1 MTKLVYMFRFVI
13 LLIVPFLSGTQ
24 ENDVRFFGHRGCRG
38 LMPENSIESFQK
50 AIDLGVDGIEL
61 DVVVNKDKQLVI
73 SHEPY
78 FKRSFCMDSQGIEIT
93 KEKSWNIY
101 EMTQAEINLFD
112 CGTKIHPNF
121 SNQVKLRTHKPLLQ
135 ELFTTVDL
143 ARTMILFEIKSNP
156 SEYEKSQPLPNE
168 FVKLIAS
175 EIENFNY
182 RENIIFMSFDKR
194 ILEEIHLQLPSYKC
208 IYLTYLPFVKAK
220 KFLNQLTF
228 KPYGLGMYYKTIS
241 RMDSR
246 CLHEN
251 NMLLYAWTVNK
262 TKIKTKLIRKK
273 VDGIITDYPNV
284 ICK

>member
-1 MTKLVYMFRFVI
+1 MLRFVF
-13 LLIVPFLSGTQ
+13 LLFIPFLSRTQ
-24 ENDVRFFGHRGCRG
+24 ENDIRFFGHRGCRG

-78 FKRSFCMDSQGIEIT
+78 FKRSFCMDSHGIEIT

-135 ELFTTVDL
+135 ELFTKVDL

-182 RENIIFMSFDKR
+182 RENIIFMSFDKQ
-194 ILEEIHLQLPSYKC
+194 ILEEIHMQLPSYNC

-220 KFLNQLTF
+220 KFLNHLTF

-241 RMDSR
+241 RKDAR
-246 CLHEN
+246 YLHEN
-251 NMLLYAWTVNK
+251 NLKLFAWTVNK
-262 TKIKTKLIRKK
+262 TRIKTKLIRKE